1 MLSLAGVV
9 LVLAAVSMSIAGR
22 LREFPGFALG
32 AILVLAVFN
41 LVGARILIAP
51 VARYLERQGD
61 LEAARRRIV
70 RLPIL
75 SAGLTF
81 VLLVVHFYPRY
92 FFHHAWY
99 LRNVPDLSQSLIYP
113 AVLTGIL
120 AAFMSLY
127 VYFLIGDYTAYLRE
141 EIFRRHRALIAPR
154 SGRMLYKLIAAFV
167 AVSVVPLAL
176 FFLKTYV
183 LEDARRLSGL
193 QTAQI
198 IQIDILAAV
207 FLIGIAIVFILRS
220 LMRPVRTLLA
230 SMRQVGE
237 GDLQTR
243 APVVSDDELGGLSVG
258 FNAMAAG
265 LEERAFIRETFGKFV
280 PEDIATAVLKDRGVV
295 RPLVRE
301 ATILFTDIEGFT
313 AIASK
318 LQPEQVIAMLNDYF
332 AVAAEP
338 ITERGGVITQ
348 FQGDAMLASFN
359 LPVEDPKHAANAVRA
374 AMAIQQVLADRRFVD
389 GVALNTRVG
398 INTGTVV
405 GGTVGDGAR
414 LGYTVHGDAVNLA
427 ARLEQLNKD
436 YGSRILV
443 SERTAELAGKEFAV
457 NKLGAVSIRGHEQ
470 PIIIFELRLERN
482 DVSQTP

>member
-1 MLSLAGVV
+1 
-9 LVLAAVSMSIAGR
+9 
-22 LREFPGFALG
+22 
-32 AILVLAVFN
+32 
-41 LVGARILIAP
+41 
-51 VARYLERQGD
+51 
-61 LEAARRRIV
+61 
-70 RLPIL
+70 
-75 SAGLTF
+75 
-81 VLLVVHFYPRY
+81 
-92 FFHHAWY
+92 
-99 LRNVPDLSQSLIYP
+99 
-113 AVLTGIL
+113 
-120 AAFMSLY
+120 
-127 VYFLIGDYTAYLRE
+127 
-141 EIFRRHRALIAPR
+141 
-154 SGRMLYKLIAAFV
+154 MLYKLIAAFV

-220 LMRPVRTLLA
+220 LMRPARTLLA

-243 APVVSDDELGGLSVG
+243 APVVSDDELGRLSVG

-280 PEDIATAVLKDRGVV
+280 PEDIATAVLRDRGVV

-318 LQPEQVIAMLNDYF
+318 LHPEQVIAMLNDYF

-338 ITERGGVITQ
+338 VTERGGVITQ

-359 LPVEDPKHAANAVRA
+359 LPVEDPEHAANAVRA
-374 AMAIQQVLADRRFVD
+374 AMALQQMLTGRRFVD

-443 SERTAELAGKEFAV
+443 SERTAELAGKEFAF
-457 NKLGAVSIRGHEQ
+457 NKLGAVFIRGHEQ
-470 PIIIFELRLERN
+470 PRIIFELRVELN
-482 DVSQTP
+482 GVSQTP